1 MYSLYWLRRSRTS
14 SLRRSSTANSSE
26 MTSAIFSATRSGFDV
41 SMVPGVRLF
50 TSCLEMYET
59 NSLAHSM
66 LLAREFV
73 SYISKQLVKSLTP
86 GTIETSNPD
95 LVAEKIAEVIS
106 EELAVEDRLN
116 DEVRD
121 LLSQYSEYMRRESVS
136 YQEMFRR
143 IKNTLI
149 SQRKVVKASGRD
161 TGDAMKL
168 SRDKVTDISHKV
180 IEMLRKSRELRLR
193 NKDSNAVRLEIV
205 RLMTEVLMTED
216 KVDRAARA
224 KIRTQK
230 RDIPEGSEEWDILL
244 RRYYSEELKKL
255 GIDIA
260 GR

>member
-1 MYSLYWLRRSRTS
+1 
-14 SLRRSSTANSSE
+14 
-26 MTSAIFSATRSGFDV
+26 
-41 SMVPGVRLF
+41 
-50 TSCLEMYET
+50 
-59 NSLAHSM
+59 M
-66 LLAREFV
+66 LLAREVV

-95 LVAEKIAEVIS
+95 LVAEKIADVIS

-121 LLSQYSEYMRRESVS
+121 LLSQYSEYMRREGVS

-168 SRDKVTDISHKV
+168 SRDKVSDISHKI

-205 RLMTEVLMTED
+205 RQMTDVLMTED

-230 RDIPEGSEEWDILL
+230 RDIPEGSEEYDILL
-244 RRYYSEELKKL
+244 RRYYAEELRKL

-260 GR
+260 AR

>member
-1 MYSLYWLRRSRTS
+1 
-14 SLRRSSTANSSE
+14 
-26 MTSAIFSATRSGFDV
+26 
-41 SMVPGVRLF
+41 
-50 TSCLEMYET
+50 
-59 NSLAHSM
+59 M

-73 SYISKQLVKSLTP
+73 AYISRQLVKSLTP

-168 SRDKVTDISHKV
+168 SRDKVSDISHKV